1 MKKLFYLLS
10 LVLLATLLW
19 QGCENDDL
27 PGSIYGTVVDKAT
40 GEPIKS
46 AGVELS
52 PSGLKTVTGSEG
64 QFEFTQLN
72 PGSYTLLVT
81 KTGYFDY
88 ASNTIVVE
96 SAQTAKGDVQIEK
109 VPISLKVV
117 DDKNVE
123 ISTIDF
129 GDSESDIIRSFNI
142 FNDGSDVLEWE
153 ITNTT
158 QWIDSISKV
167 QGETRANQKTPIV
180 VRIDRNKLKEG
191 ENKTNIQIT
200 SSNGSKEL
208 TIKVTNNRKAISL
221 NILECSDIT
230 GTAAVFNAEIIN
242 EGNPKY
248 TERGFV
254 YAKTSDPT
262 IENTIQKLT
271 VAVTDDPNFSIQA
284 TKLETKATYYVRAYA
299 VNALGLVY
307 STNQVSF
314 EVNPAY
320 PSLTTKEVK
329 NLNIVDGTAIFN
341 GEILSVGDPAY
352 TERGFVYGTVPN
364 PTIDDTKKIVSG
376 TGTGTYSANITGLTE
391 GKVYYVRAYA
401 TNVKGTAYGTDV
413 IVNCVAKSPVLT
425 TNEVTNI
432 NISAGTATFV
442 GNVESFG
449 DLPCIERGFVYSEVN
464 YPTVDDT
471 KLLVSG
477 TEVGDF
483 RKNVTGLQEGKVYYV
498 RAFVTNRKGT
508 IYGEEVSCNFVATM
522 PVVETISVS
531 DKNISSGIA
540 TFKGNVVSL
549 GDLGYTERGF
559 VYGIVHNPTI
569 DDTKITASG
578 SGLGEFTANASELV
592 EGKTY
597 YIRAYATNSKGTVYG
612 EEIEMDYTAAMP
624 VVKTVSIVSKNIAE
638 GVATFKGNVVS
649 LGDLACTERG
659 FVYST
664 TNTPTIDNNKVT
676 ASGTGTGTFTASAS
690 QLQEGK
696 TYYIRAFVTNKKG
709 TVYGEEL
716 TMDYTAVMPIV
727 KTVSVVSKNI
737 AEGVATFKGEVVSL
751 GDLGY
756 TERGFAYATVHNPTI
771 GDNKLTASGSGTGE
785 FSANATQLEEG
796 KVYYI
801 RAYATNS
808 KGTVYGEEVSADFN
822 AIMPIVSTQA
832 VTGKIIAQGVAT
844 LNGTI
849 ESKGDPAYT
858 QRGFVYGVAHSPTLD
873 DATVVNVS
881 GTNTGAYTY
890 NLSNLTMGSVYYVR
904 AFATSSKGTAYGSEV
919 TLDFNAVMP
928 EVTIVSVEVQDAT
941 TAYFIGKITNVGDPE
956 YTERG
961 FIYGTM
967 QTPMI
972 DDADVT
978 TIVVSKNSS
987 NQFEKQVKISGLDK
1001 STFYV
1006 RAYAKS
1012 SVGVSYGTILKLEH
1026 PDHAAYIALPT
1037 FTHNSYTYRVYPELN
1052 SLMDWEQAVD
1062 ACDNL
1067 TGAGYSDWILPSRE
1081 ELRSMYIYNN
1091 EIGGFNKQIN
1101 AFYWSS
1107 TEYYPYNQ
1115 AYGINFINGTE
1126 EIEAISKKYRVR
1138 CIRKE

>member
-1 MKKLFYLLS
+1 MKKMKQLFKYLLLS
-10 LVLLATLLW
+10 FVILLW
-19 QGCENDDL
+19 QGCEKDEL

-52 PSGLKTVTGSEG
+52 PGGLKTVTGSEG

-117 DDKNVE
+117 DNKNVE

-221 NILECSDIT
+221 NILECSDIK

-329 NLNIVDGTAIFN
+329 NLNIIDGTAIFN

-578 SGLGEFTANASELV
+578 SGLGEFSANASELV

-612 EEIEMDYTAAMP
+612 EEKVADFKAIAPQVE
-624 VVKTVSIVSKNIAE
+624 TVSW
-638 GVATFKGNVVS
+638 TY
-649 LGDLACTERG
+649 T
-659 FVYST
+659 ST
-664 TNTPTIDNNKVT
+664 T
-676 ASGTGTGTFTASAS
+676 
-690 QLQEGK
+690 
-696 TYYIRAFVTNKKG
+696 
-709 TVYGEEL
+709 TVYL
-716 TMDYTAVMPIV
+716 
-727 KTVSVVSKNI
+727 
-737 AEGVATFKGEVVSL
+737 
-751 GDLGY
+751 
-756 TERGFAYATVHNPTI
+756 
-771 GDNKLTASGSGTGE
+771 
-785 FSANATQLEEG
+785 
-796 KVYYI
+796 
-801 RAYATNS
+801 
-808 KGTVYGEEVSADFN
+808 
-822 AIMPIVSTQA
+822 
-832 VTGKIIAQGVAT
+832 
-844 LNGTI
+844 
-849 ESKGDPAYT
+849 
-858 QRGFVYGVAHSPTLD
+858 
-873 DATVVNVS
+873 
-881 GTNTGAYTY
+881 
-890 NLSNLTMGSVYYVR
+890 
-904 AFATSSKGTAYGSEV
+904 
-919 TLDFNAVMP
+919 
-928 EVTIVSVEVQDAT
+928 
-941 TAYFIGKITNVGDPE
+941 IGKITNVGDPE

-961 FIYGTM
+961 FIYATI
-967 QTPMI
+967 QYPTL
-972 DDADVT
+972 DDASVT
-978 TIVVSKNSS
+978 KVVVAKTSS
-987 NQFEKQVKISGLDK
+987 TQFEKEVSISNLSSVTYYLRAYVKSSAG
-1001 STFYV
+1001 TFYGEV
-1006 RAYAKS
+1006 LKTTQEYF
-1012 SVGVSYGTILKLEH
+1012 SYLQ
-1026 PDHAAYIALPT
+1026 LPT
-1037 FTHNSYTYRVYPELN
+1037 FSFSGNLYRVYDDIGY
-1052 SLMDWEQAVD
+1052 MQWQHAMD
-1062 ACDNL
+1062 ACDDL
-1067 TGAGYSDWILPSRE
+1067 TYGGFTDWYLPSQA
-1081 ELRSMYIYNN
+1081 ELSKMYDQDSS
-1091 EIGGFNKQIN
+1091 IGGFSS
-1101 AFYWSS
+1101 ADYWSS
-1107 TEYYPYNQ
+1107 TEYGSSNAYYVDFYNGFQ
-1115 AYGINFINGTE
+1115 YSG
-1126 EIEAISKKYRVR
+1126 SKSIQNRVR
-1138 CIRKE
+1138 CIRRE

>member
-1 MKKLFYLLS
+1 MKKMKQLFKYLLLS
-10 LVLLATLLW
+10 FVILLW

-52 PSGLKTVTGSEG
+52 PGGLKTVTGSEG
-64 QFEFTQLN
+64 QFEFTQLT
-72 PGSYTLLVT
+72 PGNYTLLIT
-81 KTGYFDY
+81 KTGYVDF
-88 ASNTIVVE
+88 ATSTVNVLSNEI
-96 SAQTAKGDVQIEK
+96 AKCDVQIEK

-522 PVVETISVS
+522 PVV
-531 DKNISSGIA
+531 
-540 TFKGNVVSL
+540 
-549 GDLGYTERGF
+549 
-559 VYGIVHNPTI
+559 
-569 DDTKITASG
+569 
-578 SGLGEFTANASELV
+578 
-592 EGKTY
+592 
-597 YIRAYATNSKGTVYG
+597 
-612 EEIEMDYTAAMP
+612 
-624 VVKTVSIVSKNIAE
+624 
-638 GVATFKGNVVS
+638 
-649 LGDLACTERG
+649 
-659 FVYST
+659 
-664 TNTPTIDNNKVT
+664 
-676 ASGTGTGTFTASAS
+676 
-690 QLQEGK
+690 
-696 TYYIRAFVTNKKG
+696 
-709 TVYGEEL
+709 
-716 TMDYTAVMPIV
+716 

-785 FSANATQLEEG
+785 FFANATQLEEG

-801 RAYATNS
+801 RAYVTNS

-928 EVTIVSVEVQDAT
+928 EVTTVSVEVQDAT

-987 NQFEKQVKISGLDK
+987 NQFEKEVTMSGLVHEIY
-1001 STFYV
+1001 YV

-1012 SVGVSYGTILKLEH
+1012 SAGVSYGTILKLEH
-1026 PDHAAYIALPT
+1026 PDYAAYIVLPT
-1037 FTHNSYTYRVYPELN
+1037 FIHKSETYRVHPEF
-1052 SLMDWEQAVD
+1052 SYTMDWYQAVST
-1062 ACDNL
+1062 CDNVSY
-1067 TGAGYSDWILPSRE
+1067 GGYSDWVLPSKDV
-1081 ELRSMYIYNN
+1081 LNTMYIYKN
-1091 EIGGFNKQIN
+1091 EIGFSGNHH
-1101 AFYWSS
+1101 YWSS
-1107 TEYYPYNQ
+1107 TVVSSSSGFAWSQYFGDGSQN
-1115 AYGINFINGTE
+1115 NF
-1126 EIEAISKKYRVR
+1126 SKNDNDLRIR
-1138 CIRKE
+1138 CVRKE